1 MAIHSDYCT
10 LADLKAHLRITD
22 TNDDTYLAL
31 VITGASRAVDQFCNR
46 PFGLTGSAIQRL
58 YTWHGEQVD
67 GKQALAIDDL
77 MTTVGLVV
85 TADTAGT
92 FTYSTTLVLN
102 TDFDLFP
109 YNAIAD
115 GVPFT
120 HIVRRD
126 TSTQPWPTPQDRARA
141 FSVVGNWGWTTVP
154 SMVEIAT
161 LVTAARQFVLRD
173 APLGESGNSAQGN
186 VKVASASLLDPSVKL
201 GLQDYVR
208 PWGAA

>member
-1 MAIHSDYCT
+1 MAIHADYCT
-10 LADLKAHLRITD
+10 LADLKAQLRITD
-22 TNDDTYLAL
+22 TTDDAYLSL

-46 PFGLTGSAIQRL
+46 PFGLTGSAVQRL
-58 YTWHGEQVD
+58 YTWHGDQVD

-85 TADTAGT
+85 TADTTGT
-92 FTYSTTLVLN
+92 FTYTTTLVLN
-102 TDFDLFP
+102 TDFDLYP

-126 TSTQPWPTPQDRARA
+126 TSTQPWPAPQDRARA
-141 FSVVGNWGWTTVP
+141 FSVTGNWGWTTVP
-154 SMVEIAT
+154 SQVEIAT
-161 LVTAARQFVLRD
+161 LIQASRYFVRRDSPYGVAGSPDLGNELR
-173 APLGESGNSAQGN
+173 LQSM
-186 VKVASASLLDPSVKL
+186 LDPDVRVALQSV
-201 GLQDYVR
+201 VR